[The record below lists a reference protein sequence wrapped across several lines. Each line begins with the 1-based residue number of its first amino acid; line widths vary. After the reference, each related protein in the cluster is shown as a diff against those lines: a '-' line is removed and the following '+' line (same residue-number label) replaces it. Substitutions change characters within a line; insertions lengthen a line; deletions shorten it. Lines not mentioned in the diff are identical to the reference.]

1 MRKIIQYYPETKYE
15 RPAALCDDGTLWG
28 INSLDE
34 WEQFSE
40 IPQDSAVNKSRKDK
54 ICGNVVNASDSSF
67 IIRFDGCNYR
77 MCGMGVPEIGK
88 LFIADSGKSICISD
102 GSIFNARMIL
112 EEI

>member
-1 MRKIIQYYPETKYE
+1 MRKIIQYYPHPDYI
-15 RPAALCDDGTLWG
+15 PAALCDDGTVWG
-28 INSLDE
+28 INSRNE
-34 WEQFSE
+34 WGQLHPE